1 MDGQV
6 TTADALM
13 ALRYVMGLIELT
25 EDQLAQADV
34 TGEGEI
40 TVADPLLILRH
51 AMGLIETFP
60 TEEA

>member
-1 MDGQV
+1 
-6 TTADALM
+6 
-13 ALRYVMGLIELT
+13 MGLIELT

-34 TGEGEI
+34 TGKGEI